1 METNSIIMNEKNVI
15 CLKDFNLAEY
25 KEKNPLVFSPDL
37 WRVHILE
44 TDAGSYGMSR
54 SIVAIESKGDKS
66 FMCDDDGVMYDGSRL
81 LMEDKEA
88 ILREW
93 DVKRFVTFDDSDNIT
108 EWLGVVAYETK
119 RLDMVE
125 LKCIL
130 HIRSFGERDDRILV
144 RTACSSQKVIMDVSK
159 SEMKMLMD
167 KIGESG
173 LVDKDKILSGIRI
186 RYGIHEF
193 KIFDKV
199 LVRGI
204 DTVWFPR
211 FFGRRDG
218 KSFVDTNGCHWS
230 YCIPYEGNEELA
242 YTDKEER

>member
-1 METNSIIMNEKNVI
+1 MNEKNVI

-25 KEKNPLVFSPDL
+25 KEKKSLVFGPDL

-44 TDAGSYGMSR
+44 TDAGSYGMSK

-66 FMCDDDGVMYDGSRL
+66 FMCDDEGILDDGSRL

-93 DVKRFVTFDDSDNIT
+93 DVKRFVTFDDNDNVS
-108 EWLGVVAYETK
+108 EWIGVVNVHDTK
-119 RLDMVE
+119 RFDMVN

-130 HIRSFGERDDRILV
+130 FLRNRGKEDVRILGSQV
-144 RTACSSQKVIMDVSK
+144 CSAQRIIMDVSK
-159 SEMKMLMD
+159 SEMKMFMN
-167 KIGESG
+167 KIEESG
-173 LVDKDKILSGIRI
+173 LVNKDEILSGIRD

-204 DTVWFPR
+204 DTIWFPR

-218 KSFVDTNGCHWS
+218 KSFIDTNECHWS

>member
-1 METNSIIMNEKNVI
+1 MNEKNVI

-25 KEKNPLVFSPDL
+25 KEKKPLVFSPDL
-37 WRVHILE
+37 WRAHILE
-44 TDAGSYGMSR
+44 TDAGVYGMSR
-54 SIVAIESKGDKS
+54 SIVVIDSHEDKI
-66 FMCDDDGVMYDGSRL
+66 FMCNDDGIMDDGSRL

-88 ILREW
+88 TLREW
-93 DVKRFVTFDDSDNIT
+93 DVKRFVTFDDNDGIT
-108 EWLGVVAYETK
+108 EWLGVISDFETK
-119 RLDMVE
+119 RLDIVK

-130 HIRSFGERDDRILV
+130 HVRSFGDRDDRILGSTV
-144 RTACSSQKVIMDVSK
+144 CSSQKIIMDVSK
-159 SEMKMLMD
+159 LGLEMFMN
-167 KIGESG
+167 KIGESE
-173 LVDKDKILSGIRI
+173 LVDKDKILSGIRNK
-186 RYGIHEF
+186 YGIHEF

-218 KSFVDTNGCHWS
+218 KSFIDTNECHWS